1 MSHPQSLL
9 FHSFYLN
16 APLLHTTWLCWIL
29 LVACLIQGVFL
40 KYFQLSNSTNNP
52 SFCPNRWADGSANMQ
67 TTSRW
72 HSKCKSWWWK
82 RPSWGSEQRGTIHK
96 GLFQTKLPCSKLTWQ
111 QKVDLLSYWKWG
123 ISKFHVGSPFFDVFS
138 HIKSHQKDF
147 INRHIFSKKN
157 GGQNASEIKFQGWS
171 VSAQNSDAE
180 TESVSQ
186 ALSQKQKQANII
198 WG

>member
-1 MSHPQSLL
+1 MLL
-9 FHSFYLN
+9 SFIPPGFVEFFL
-16 APLLHTTWLCWIL
+16 L
-29 LVACLIQGVFL
+29 LVWSKAFFF

-111 QKVDLLSYWKWG
+111 QKVDLLSYWTWG
-123 ISKFHVGSPFFDVFS
+123 ISNFHVASPKDRFLPWSNPTKRLYS
-138 HIKSHQKDF
+138 HLF
-147 INRHIFSKKN
+147 KKKWWPRCVRN
-157 GGQNASEIKFQGWS
+157 QISGVERFR
-171 VSAQNSDAE
+171 
-180 TESVSQ
+180 
-186 ALSQKQKQANII
+186 
-198 WG
+198 